1 MHLLIDVSPCI
12 PVSELEALLIL
23 AGAISLPDRLPP
35 RGEGS
40 WRDEDT
46 HSDDEESR
54 LQRSFATSTNGAAPK
69 NIRSSN
75 TSHKDDSGDDSD
87 FDL

>member
-1 MHLLIDVSPCI
+1 MIDASPCI
-12 PVSELEALLIL
+12 RASELEALLIL
-23 AGAISLPDRLPP
+23 AGAIPLPDRLPP

-40 WRDEDT
+40 RGDEDT
-46 HSDDEESR
+46 HSDDDESHR
-54 LQRSFATSTNGAAPK
+54 QRSFATSTNGAAPK

-75 TSHKDDSGDDSD
+75 ASHREDSDGDSD